1 MPTSFSVLF
10 GESAR
15 HYAQLELAALA
26 GVLASAGVSN
36 GYAEQLDFAVRCL
49 LNRLQQ
55 RFGIVTTRAITF
67 DTWEEWGR
75 AEVNVPDAA

>member
-1 MPTSFSVLF
+1 VLF

-49 LNRLQQ
+49 STGYGNAT
-55 RFGIVTTRAITF
+55 VS
-67 DTWEEWGR
+67 
-75 AEVNVPDAA
+75 